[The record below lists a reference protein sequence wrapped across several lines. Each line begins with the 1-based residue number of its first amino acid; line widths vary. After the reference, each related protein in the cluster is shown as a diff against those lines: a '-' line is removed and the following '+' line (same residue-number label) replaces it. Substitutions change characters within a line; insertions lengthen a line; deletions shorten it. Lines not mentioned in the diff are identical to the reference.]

1 MRGKV
6 RIPIDY
12 FLDLCYSNIA
22 IVNGG
27 VTMLQRKIYK
37 RINEFYKERPGKAL
51 MIVGA
56 RQVGKSY
63 IVEEFCKAHY
73 ESFVKLDFIE
83 NPDYVSALDTAK
95 SADEILLRLS
105 ALFGDKMIPGKTI
118 IFFDEV
124 QECRDLIT
132 QIKYLVQDGTYDYIL
147 SGSLQGTVFRD
158 IVSAPVGYMDI
169 IQMYPLDFEEFAIAN
184 GVGTKVIDALQGS
197 FENKKTVDS
206 YIHGRMMQLF
216 ELYLIV
222 GGMPAAVSTYLETKN
237 LRHVADEQNAILRL
251 YRHDISKYDEQ
262 DRLYLNDIFDLI
274 PSELNAKNKRFI
286 LKNLNEKARFD
297 KYYDSFLWLK
307 NAGVALPA
315 NVVDEPKV
323 PLLLSKS
330 QNLFKLFSND
340 VGLLAAQYGSEIQL
354 KILQHEAAINFG
366 SIYENVAAQELTAHG
381 FVLYY
386 YNSKKYGELDF
397 LIERGG
403 HVLPVEIKSG
413 KDYYRHNAMDNVLN
427 QSDFGIEE
435 GYVFC
440 GGNIEQADKITY
452 FPIYMLMFLEK
463 KELPDEI
470 LFETD
475 FSDLGDMETIKENHN
490 SNYADND

>member
-1 MRGKV
+1 
-6 RIPIDY
+6 
-12 FLDLCYSNIA
+12 
-22 IVNGG
+22 
-27 VTMLQRKIYK
+27 MLQRKIYK
-37 RINEFYKERPGKAL
+37 QIEAFYKNRPNKAL

-63 IVEEFCKAHY
+63 IIEEFCKTHY
-73 ESFVKLDFIE
+73 ENFIKMDFIE
-83 NPDYVSALDTAK
+83 NPDYISALAGAE
-95 SADEILLRLS
+95 SAAEILLRLS
-105 ALFGDKMIPGKTI
+105 ALFGDKMVSGKTM

-124 QECRDLIT
+124 QECKELIT

-147 SGSLQGTVFRD
+147 SGSLLGTVFRD
-158 IVSAPVGYMDI
+158 IVSIPVGYMDI
-169 IQMYPLDFEEFAIAN
+169 IRMYPLDFEEFAIAS
-184 GVGTKVIDALQGS
+184 GVGADVIDALHRS
-197 FENKKTVDS
+197 FETKTPVDI
-206 YIHGRMMQLF
+206 YIHARMMQLF

-222 GGMPAAVSTYLETKN
+222 GGMPAAVSAYLNTKN
-237 LRHVADEQNAILRL
+237 LRRVVDEQNAILRL

-262 DRLYLNDIFDLI
+262 DRLYLNEIFDLI

-307 NAGVALPA
+307 NAGVALPT

-340 VGLLAAQYGSEIQL
+340 VGLLAAQYGGEIQL
-354 KILQHEAAINFG
+354 RILQHETAINFG

-381 FVLYY
+381 YTLYY
-386 YNSKKYGELDF
+386 YNSKKFGELDF
-397 LIERGG
+397 VIEEGG
-403 HVLPVEIKSG
+403 KVLPIEIKSG
-413 KDYYRHNAMDNVLN
+413 KDYYRHTAMDNVLKI
-427 QSDFGIEE
+427 SDYGMKE

-440 GGNIEQADKITY
+440 GGNVEQTDRITY
-452 FPIYMLMFLEK
+452 YPIYMLMFLQK
-463 KELPDEI
+463 KELPEEI

-475 FSDLGDMETIKENHN
+475 FSDLGELKL
-490 SNYADND
+490 

>member
-1 MRGKV
+1 
-6 RIPIDY
+6 
-12 FLDLCYSNIA
+12 
-22 IVNGG
+22 
-27 VTMLQRKIYK
+27 MLQRKIYK

-73 ESFVKLDFIE
+73 ESFVKMDFIE
-83 NPDYVSALDTAK
+83 NPEFVSALDGAE

-132 QIKYLVQDGTYDYIL
+132 QIKYLVQDGTYDYVL
-147 SGSLQGTVFRD
+147 SGSLLGTVFRD

-169 IQMYPLDFEEFAIAN
+169 IQMYPLDFEEFATAN
-184 GVGTKVIDALQGS
+184 GVGANVINVLRGS
-197 FENKKTVDS
+197 FENKTPVDS
-206 YIHGRMMQLF
+206 YIHERMMQLF

-237 LRHVADEQNAILRL
+237 LHRVADEQNAILRL

-307 NAGVALPA
+307 NAGVALPT
-315 NVVDEPKV
+315 NVIDEPKV

-330 QNLFKLFSND
+330 RNLFKLFSND
-340 VGLLAAQYGSEIQL
+340 VGLLAAQYGGEIQL
-354 KILQHEAAINFG
+354 KILRHKTTINFG

-397 LIERGG
+397 VIERNGY
-403 HVLPVEIKSG
+403 VLPVEIKSG
-413 KDYYRHNAMDNVLN
+413 KDYYRHNAMDNVLS
-427 QSDFGIEE
+427 QSDFGIKE

-440 GGNIEQADKITY
+440 GGNIEQAGKITY

-475 FSDLGDMETIKENHN
+475 FSDLRDLESIKAKHN
-490 SNYADND
+490 SN